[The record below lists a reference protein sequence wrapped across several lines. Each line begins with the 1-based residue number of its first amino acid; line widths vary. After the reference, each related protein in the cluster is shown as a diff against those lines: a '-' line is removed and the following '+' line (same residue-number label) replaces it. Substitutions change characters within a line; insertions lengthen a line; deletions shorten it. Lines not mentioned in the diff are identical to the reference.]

1 MRINASASTLRTEF
15 VFSYLVKCKM
25 PRFKATPQQFHNMDE
40 DSEDSDKSSSESENF
55 LIDENKQ
62 QIDSEQQ
69 RKEAL
74 EKLSETAKE
83 LAAKLCA
90 NVNVPSSM
98 SQFQTAMLLAQAAAF
113 AAMTAGPCLPVPPVT
128 HPPIAPLG
136 LAIPLPSFPSPV
148 VPAVEKNSIPHQKRS
163 NSSVRPSNSTT
174 QKKNIQTSK
183 QDVKIEAPENKQT
196 DEKQLTNRQS
206 CKLEREPGRQPTGP
220 DNSKSA
226 VNCKS
231 KASNPQH
238 DSKGA
243 NTESSSTFDIG
254 LIPLAAPEE
263 SEPLRSQLARRRRAR
278 EAINCSVCSKLM
290 RRGSLR
296 EHMEMHNNSG
306 KFKCDQCP
314 KTFSRCSARDKHLR
328 THTGE
333 KPFVC
338 EHCSKAYRQRV
349 HLNEH
354 LRSHTGIR
362 PYVCR
367 LCGFSLASKSLLNRH
382 LGTHGVKKRLPDAP
396 ELWFKSNA
404 SKETV
409 LSLAAE
415 VGRLLTDTNKV
426 GDSNPQ
432 NLSSVQ
438 KDKSADGKC
447 SMPKDLASC
456 GRKYLCQACP
466 AGFPTVQALRSHRV
480 TTHGVQYPHKCPQC
494 DASFTSIKLRK
505 CHLREKHPQVCPICS
520 AIMPQRRVYILEAHI
535 REVHPKQ
542 SKKDVSSPI
551 KLKCNP
557 PPSSRQLRSATK
569 RNDSEEKVLEVPKWK
584 RFKPDDAVSGDAS
597 ESQIGSDQS
606 SDSSDTDESS
616 TKEENTAV
624 VEDVEAEKER
634 EEVEERH
641 VNSST
646 RDVPR
651 EITGPTETLK
661 LEPDENAL
669 SSEKCAPAEVNSS
682 CGSLNCSATAATD
695 HFVSVEATSLRNN
708 ISPNIDFHHS
718 VVSLCEDRDAPQN
731 VPVDITLS
739 NRNAMGVRTIEHP
752 TLSSN
757 ETNSPIPLESP
768 VSVNCILPSLPVS
781 TPGNNS
787 RSTDDDLSSSASTL
801 TNHPLTK
808 NLNVSESEVDQTK
821 LVTSVNCTVSNH
833 APQTSLST
841 PREPWTMCVAEKSLT
856 HSLTENSCSYNNMTH
871 APSAVTILSAFPPQP
886 TSPVSSC
893 SKVEP
898 PDFQTSLFDCA
909 DNMQGAGDSSFGL
922 NATA

>member
-1 MRINASASTLRTEF
+1 
-15 VFSYLVKCKM
+15 M

-40 DSEDSDKSSSESENF
+40 DSEDSDKSSSGSENF
-55 LIDENKQ
+55 LFEENKQ

-163 NSSVRPSNSTT
+163 TSSVKPSNPTA
-174 QKKNIQTSK
+174 QKKNTQTSK
-183 QDVKIEAPENKQT
+183 QDVKIEAPEDKQASE
-196 DEKQLTNRQS
+196 EKQLTNRQS
-206 CKLEREPGRQPTGP
+206 CKLEREPSRQPTGP

-231 KASNPQH
+231 KTSNPQH
-238 DSKGA
+238 DSKGS
-243 NTESSSTFDIG
+243 NTGNSSTFDIG
-254 LIPLAAPEE
+254 IIPLAAPEE

-382 LGTHGVKKRLPDAP
+382 LGTHGVRKRLPDAP

-415 VGRLLTDTNKV
+415 VGRLLTDTNKI
-426 GDSNPQ
+426 GDANPL
-432 NLSSVQ
+432 NSSVQ
-438 KDKSADGKC
+438 KDKTADGKC
-447 SMPKDLASC
+447 NMPKDLASC

-494 DASFTSIKLRK
+494 DESFTSIKLRK
-505 CHLREKHPQVCPICS
+505 SHLREKHPQVS
-520 AIMPQRRVYILEAHI
+520 LHI
-535 REVHPKQ
+535 
-542 SKKDVSSPI
+542 
-551 KLKCNP
+551 
-557 PPSSRQLRSATK
+557 
-569 RNDSEEKVLEVPKWK
+569 
-584 RFKPDDAVSGDAS
+584 
-597 ESQIGSDQS
+597 
-606 SDSSDTDESS
+606 
-616 TKEENTAV
+616 
-624 VEDVEAEKER
+624 
-634 EEVEERH
+634 
-641 VNSST
+641 
-646 RDVPR
+646 
-651 EITGPTETLK
+651 
-661 LEPDENAL
+661 
-669 SSEKCAPAEVNSS
+669 
-682 CGSLNCSATAATD
+682 
-695 HFVSVEATSLRNN
+695 
-708 ISPNIDFHHS
+708 
-718 VVSLCEDRDAPQN
+718 
-731 VPVDITLS
+731 
-739 NRNAMGVRTIEHP
+739 
-752 TLSSN
+752 
-757 ETNSPIPLESP
+757 
-768 VSVNCILPSLPVS
+768 
-781 TPGNNS
+781 
-787 RSTDDDLSSSASTL
+787 
-801 TNHPLTK
+801 
-808 NLNVSESEVDQTK
+808 
-821 LVTSVNCTVSNH
+821 
-833 APQTSLST
+833 
-841 PREPWTMCVAEKSLT
+841 
-856 HSLTENSCSYNNMTH
+856 
-871 APSAVTILSAFPPQP
+871 
-886 TSPVSSC
+886 
-893 SKVEP
+893 
-898 PDFQTSLFDCA
+898 
-909 DNMQGAGDSSFGL
+909 
-922 NATA
+922 

>member
-1 MRINASASTLRTEF
+1 
-15 VFSYLVKCKM
+15 M

-148 VPAVEKNSIPHQKRS
+148 VPAVETNSMPHQKRS
-163 NSSVRPSNSTT
+163 NSSVRPSNSTA
-174 QKKNIQTSK
+174 QKKSIQTPK

-206 CKLEREPGRQPTGP
+206 CKLEREPSRQSTEP

-231 KASNPQH
+231 KASNPQQ
-238 DSKGA
+238 DLKGA
-243 NTESSSTFDIG
+243 NTGSSSTFDIG
-254 LIPLAAPEE
+254 IIPLAAPEE
-263 SEPLRSQLARRRRAR
+263 SEPMRSQLARRRRAR

-415 VGRLLTDTNKV
+415 VGRLLTDNNKV
-426 GDSNPQ
+426 GDANPQ
-432 NLSSVQ
+432 NSSSVQ

-447 SMPKDLASC
+447 SIPKDLASC

-480 TTHGVQYPHKCPQC
+480 TTHGVQYPHKCTQC
-494 DASFTSIKLRK
+494 DESFTSIKLRK

-584 RFKPDDAVSGDAS
+584 RFKPDDAISGDGS
-597 ESQIGSDQS
+597 ESQSGSDQS

-616 TKEENTAV
+616 TKEEKVAV
-624 VEDVEAEKER
+624 AEDVEAKEER
-634 EEVEERH
+634 EEVEDWR

-646 RDVPR
+646 KGVPE
-651 EITGPTETLK
+651 EIIEPTGALK
-661 LEPDENAL
+661 IEPDENTS
-669 SSEKCAPAEVNSS
+669 SSEKCVLAEVNSS
-682 CGSLNCSATAATD
+682 RSSSNCLATGAPD
-695 HFVSVEATSLRNN
+695 HFVSVEKTFLTNN
-708 ISPNIDFHHS
+708 ISSNTDFDHS
-718 VVSLCEDRDAPQN
+718 VVSLCEDRDAPQD
-731 VPVDITLS
+731 VPVDTTLR
-739 NRNAMGVRTIEHP
+739 NRNAMSVLITDHS

-757 ETNSPIPLESP
+757 ETTSPIQLENPTSA
-768 VSVNCILPSLPVS
+768 SCILPSLPVS
-781 TPGNNS
+781 TPGDIP
-787 RSTDDDLSSSASTL
+787 RSTDDDLSSSANIL
-801 TNHPLTK
+801 TNHPPAK
-808 NLNVSESEVDQTK
+808 NLNLTEPEIDPTK
-821 LVTSVNCTVSNH
+821 LVTSVSCIINNH
-833 APQTSLST
+833 APETLLST
-841 PREPWTMCVAEKSLT
+841 PCEPWTV
-856 HSLTENSCSYNNMTH
+856 TENSNSYNNMTH
-871 APSAVTILSAFPPQP
+871 VPSAVTILSAFPSQP
-886 TSPVSSC
+886 ISSVSSC
-893 SKVEP
+893 SKVES

-909 DNMQGAGDSSFGL
+909 DNIPGTGDSSVRL

>member
-1 MRINASASTLRTEF
+1 
-15 VFSYLVKCKM
+15 M

-40 DSEDSDKSSSESENF
+40 DSEDSDKSSSASENF
-55 LIDENKQ
+55 LIDENKR

-136 LAIPLPSFPSPV
+136 LAIPLPSFTNPV
-148 VPAVEKNSIPHQKRS
+148 VSRP
-163 NSSVRPSNSTT
+163 NSSIRPSNSTA

-196 DEKQLTNRQS
+196 VEKQLTNRQN
-206 CKLEREPGRQPTGP
+206 CKLEREPGRQPTES
-220 DNSKSA
+220 DNSRSA

-243 NTESSSTFDIG
+243 NTGSTSTFDIG
-254 LIPLAAPEE
+254 IIPLAAPEE

-382 LGTHGVKKRLPDAP
+382 LGTHGVRKRLPDAP

-426 GDSNPQ
+426 GDANPQ
-432 NLSSVQ
+432 NSSSVQ
-438 KDKSADGKC
+438 KDKSSDGKC

-494 DASFTSIKLRK
+494 DESFTSIKLRK

-520 AIMPQRRVYILEAHI
+520 AIMPQRRLYILEAHI

-542 SKKDVSSPI
+542 PKKDVSSPI

-584 RFKPDDAVSGDAS
+584 RFKPDDALSGDSS
-597 ESQIGSDQS
+597 ESQSGSDQS
-606 SDSSDTDESS
+606 SDSSVTDESS
-616 TKEENTAV
+616 TKDEKAAV
-624 VEDVEAEKER
+624 SEDVEAEDKGK
-634 EEVEERH
+634 EVEEEH

-646 RDVPR
+646 KGVPE
-651 EITGPTETLK
+651 EITEPTGALK
-661 LEPDENAL
+661 IEPDENAS
-669 SSEKCAPAEVNSS
+669 SSE
-682 CGSLNCSATAATD
+682 
-695 HFVSVEATSLRNN
+695 
-708 ISPNIDFHHS
+708 
-718 VVSLCEDRDAPQN
+718 SLCEDRDAPQN
-731 VPVDITLS
+731 VPVDT
-739 NRNAMGVRTIEHP
+739 
-752 TLSSN
+752 TLSSRKPRGVLTTDRDFKDHSTLISN
-757 ETNSPIPLESP
+757 ETTIPIPLESP
-768 VSVNCILPSLPVS
+768 ASVNCILPSLPVP
-781 TPGNNS
+781 TPGDTP
-787 RSTDDDLSSSASTL
+787 RSTGDDLSSSASNF
-801 TNHPLTK
+801 TNHPLVK
-808 NLNVSESEVDQTK
+808 DLNLSEPEIDPTK
-821 LVTSVNCTVSNH
+821 LVASVNCTVNNH

-841 PREPWTMCVAEKSLT
+841 PREPWTVCLAKRSLT
-856 HSLTENSCSYNNMTH
+856 HSLTENSSSYNNMTH

-893 SKVEP
+893 SKVES

-909 DNMQGAGDSSFGL
+909 DNMQGTGDSSFGL